1 MKDDKKDTID
11 KNNDGVCKA
20 GNMSVGN
27 GDDGVKNGEK
37 MLSGASFWRILSFII
52 AFLAPPAGIA
62 LYFIWKN
69 AHHERA
75 YHAALGTL
83 SGVIMYCII
92 CIAFYAVKLVP
103 FFA

>member
-37 MLSGASFWRILSFII
+37 MLSGASFWRILSCF
-52 AFLAPPAGIA
+52 FGFFAPPAGHA
-62 LYFIWKN
+62 RYFNWKKTQN
-69 AHHERA
+69 DRA
-75 YHAALGTL
+75 EHGALGTL

-92 CIAFYAVKLVP
+92 CIAVYAVKLVP